1 MTKVRDIFSKSGAYD
16 YAEKTMER
24 LFKESFQAILDLDF
38 LDLDKKKL
46 LLGFAEFLRVRSK

>member
-1 MTKVRDIFSKSGAYD
+1 MRKV
-16 YAEKTMER
+16 TMDK
-24 LFKESFQAILDLDF
+24 LFKESFQDILDLDF